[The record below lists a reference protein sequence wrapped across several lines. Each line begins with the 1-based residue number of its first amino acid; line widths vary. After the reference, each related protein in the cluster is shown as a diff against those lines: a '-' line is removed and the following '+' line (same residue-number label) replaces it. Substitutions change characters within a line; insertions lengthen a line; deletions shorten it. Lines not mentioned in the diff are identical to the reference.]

1 MKMILEEEI
10 TQALVAVGE
19 ILRTEEH
26 WSIEGDHHTPTSPT
40 GTFVTTLKEHLAF
53 LLDENII
60 KLLLN
65 AKADAMMAE
74 AIALKKIADPEWLN
88 EGDD

>member
-1 MKMILEEEI
+1 MKMILDEEL

-19 ILRTEEH
+19 ELRNFH
-26 WSIEGDHHTPTSPT
+26 GWSIEGDTSIPTSPT
-40 GTFVTTLKEHLAF
+40 GTFVTLLKENLAF

-74 AIALKKIADPEWLN
+74 AIALKKIAQPDWLDG
-88 EGDD
+88 ED

>member
-1 MKMILEEEI
+1 MKMILDEEI

-19 ILRTEEH
+19 ELRSEG
-26 WSIEGDHHTPTSPT
+26 WNIEGDMTTSTSPT

-65 AKADAMMAE
+65 AKAEAMMAE
-74 AIALKKIADPEWLN
+74 AIALKKIADPDWLDG
-88 EGDD
+88 ED

>member
-1 MKMILEEEI
+1 MSHILDDEM

-19 ILRTEEH
+19 ELRKQG
-26 WSIEGDHHTPTSPT
+26 WCIEAEPSTPTSPT
-40 GTFVTTLKEHLAF
+40 GTFVTVLKEHLAF

-74 AIALKKIADPEWLN
+74 AIALKKIAYPEWL
-88 EGDD
+88 EEE